1 MHEWT
6 GSLIK
11 QGFDNVWARHSPAM
25 PRSVLT
31 WSSKQSYKEIN

>member
-11 QGFDNVWARHSPAM
+11 QGFDNVGSPLASDASQ
-25 PRSVLT
+25 RFDLV
-31 WSSKQSYKEIN
+31 KQTKLQGN